1 MSGNILLNA
10 NMDICGNLGVSGE
23 FEVDDNVSFNNNLNV
38 SGDLNVT
45 GNVTLNNITNDE
57 LNYLSGV
64 TLDIQD
70 QLDEKQD
77 TITTTNRLDANK
89 IGNNTNVSNTE
100 YGYLSGVTS
109 DIQDQLDE
117 KASLNGATFTGNV
130 NIDRTGNAQL
140 NIFASANKSATIN
153 MASAGNGSRN
163 VILLHQ
169 NAANPSSSTDYLYID
184 YNGSFAD
191 GVAVKNKLT
200 VTQEVVC
207 NGLTCNGYIG
217 STNSSGGQGYV
228 SWSSGGDG
236 NHPHQWRFGWH
247 AGTYAE
253 VQFKNLAGDNN
264 INLYVSGV
272 LMTSDDR
279 LKINEKLI
287 ENATETLMKLR
298 PQIYDKYLNMDC
310 SGITKPEAGLIAQE
324 VHYQAPELRKYII
337 SYPYDISINDIQD
350 IDINNINIQNDP
362 DYELLG
368 WGNKEAS
375 INYISLIPWLIK
387 SNQEQQEEIDALKT
401 KNTTLESEL
410 SDIKTRILALET
422 N

>member
-169 NAANPSSSTDYLYID
+169 NAANPSSST
-184 YNGSFAD
+184 
-191 GVAVKNKLT
+191 
-200 VTQEVVC
+200 
-207 NGLTCNGYIG
+207 
-217 STNSSGGQGYV
+217 
-228 SWSSGGDG
+228 
-236 NHPHQWRFGWH
+236 
-247 AGTYAE
+247 
-253 VQFKNLAGDNN
+253 
-264 INLYVSGV
+264 
-272 LMTSDDR
+272 
-279 LKINEKLI
+279 
-287 ENATETLMKLR
+287 
-298 PQIYDKYLNMDC
+298 
-310 SGITKPEAGLIAQE
+310 
-324 VHYQAPELRKYII
+324 
-337 SYPYDISINDIQD
+337 
-350 IDINNINIQNDP
+350 
-362 DYELLG
+362 
-368 WGNKEAS
+368 
-375 INYISLIPWLIK
+375 
-387 SNQEQQEEIDALKT
+387 
-401 KNTTLESEL
+401 
-410 SDIKTRILALET
+410 
-422 N
+422 